1 MFSLPSSDFLCCRR
15 KKKSMRAIMKMQSD
29 ITVILGLF
37 KDFTSLKEYKIILA
51 GLFSRAVVMQL

>member
-1 MFSLPSSDFLCCRR
+1 
-15 KKKSMRAIMKMQSD
+15 MRAIMKMQSD